1 MLLFGGA
8 AIMLNRDRIRQLR
21 ALAIRVGVSAIT
33 FAIVIRI
40 GGWAVDPAGGRS
52 PIAAGGAVLLK
63 SNGHI
68 LASVAVGAAVIAAAM
83 SVILLRRRRPKP
95 TTSDPV
101 DISESTG
108 EQPVLVGAGVR

>member
-1 MLLFGGA
+1 
-8 AIMLNRDRIRQLR
+8 
-21 ALAIRVGVSAIT
+21 
-33 FAIVIRI
+33 
-40 GGWAVDPAGGRS
+40 
-52 PIAAGGAVLLK
+52 
-63 SNGHI
+63 
-68 LASVAVGAAVIAAAM
+68 VGAAVIAAAM